1 MLLKKDGQDDQEGGG
16 PITRDPWITWGA
28 FNCVDMNGI
37 ALYSI
42 EWYRIVLYGTAEH
55 RMHSEAC
62 SVINRKARQGKARQ
76 GEASQGMEGH
86 LP

>member
-28 FNCVDMNGI
+28 WHGIALKYIAWGAFNYVGTYGI

-42 EWYRIVLYGTAEH
+42 AWYGIVLYGTAEH
-55 RMHSEAC
+55 RMLSEAC
-62 SVINRKARQGKARQ
+62 SVTNRKRQCHK
-76 GEASQGMEGH
+76 
-86 LP
+86 